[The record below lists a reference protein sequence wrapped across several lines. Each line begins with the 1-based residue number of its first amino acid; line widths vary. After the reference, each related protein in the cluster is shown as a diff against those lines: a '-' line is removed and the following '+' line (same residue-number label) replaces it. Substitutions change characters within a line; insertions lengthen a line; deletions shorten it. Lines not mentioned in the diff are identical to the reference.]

1 MQALKPLKLLTAAGA
16 ALVLAG
22 SPVAIGAQSTRSAGG
37 GQTITREQAN
47 EIIQELRDIKTLL
60 QRMAV
65 PQPAAPQGPPPSQ
78 TVTLPSIAGY
88 MLGSPTAP
96 VTMVEFTDLQ
106 CPFCRQF
113 HMTAFEQ
120 IQKTYIDTGKVR
132 YISLDFPL
140 SIHPFAMPAAEAEQC
155 AGAQGQFWQMRH
167 TIFLNNAALTPASFE
182 TFATE
187 LKLDLPKFNACV
199 AANTYAAQIA
209 KDQQEGAAAGVSGT
223 PSFVIGRT
231 SARGLTGV
239 RMVGAQ
245 PFAVFDA
252 QIRAVLNNSK

>member
-1 MQALKPLKLLTAAGA
+1 MSRKSSAVRPLMA
-16 ALVLAG
+16 ALLAA
-22 SPVAIGAQSTRSAGG
+22 SLAASFPPFVSAEARKTPPSND
-37 GQTITREQAN
+37 TITHQQAD
-47 EIIQELRDIKTLL
+47 EIIQELRDIKALL
-60 QRMAV
+60 QRV
-65 PQPAAPQGPPPSQ
+65 TTPQPAAPQAPQS
-78 TVTLPSIAGY
+78 VTLPPVTGY

-113 HMTAFEQ
+113 HMTAFEE
-120 IQKTYIDTGKVR
+120 IKKAYIDTGKVR

-140 SIHPFAMPAAEAEQC
+140 NIHPLAMAAAEAEQC
-155 AGAQGQFWQMRH
+155 AGAQGQFWPMRH
-167 TIFLNNAALTPASFE
+167 TIFLNNATLTPTSFE
-182 TFATE
+182 TFATD
-187 LKLDLPKFNACV
+187 LRLDLPKFNACV
-199 AANTYAAQIA
+199 SADTYARQIA

-223 PSFVIGRT
+223 PSFVVGRT

-252 QIRAVLNNSK
+252 EIRSLLAGR